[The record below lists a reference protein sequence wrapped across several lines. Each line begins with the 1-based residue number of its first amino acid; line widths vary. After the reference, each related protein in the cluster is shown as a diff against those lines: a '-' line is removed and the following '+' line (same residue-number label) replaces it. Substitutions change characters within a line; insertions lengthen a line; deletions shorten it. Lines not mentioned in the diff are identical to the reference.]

1 MFSRNAAIDGMR
13 RSSNACAMTARS
25 RRNIGPAENDRLPA
39 GIVHCS
45 ECASVVLL
53 ALHFDHARL
62 QAQLPGR
69 LGCCITLLLRK
80 RVESDADEGRAREC
94 LASDLDPFGGEL
106 ELADEDAGHVA
117 AGM

>member
-1 MFSRNAAIDGMR
+1 RNAALEQGLRDDR
-13 RSSNACAMTARS
+13 AVAQKYRAC
-25 RRNIGPAENDRLPA
+25 GQNDRLPA

-45 ECASVVLL
+45 KCATVVLL

-62 QAQLPGR
+62 QAQLRGR

-80 RVESDADEGRAREC
+80 RVESDADEGRARER
-94 LASDLDPFGGEL
+94 LVSDLNAFGGEL
-106 ELADEDAGHVA
+106 DLADEDAGHVA